1 MGFFSSLGNIFSG
14 GMLGAA
20 VGSAIPGI
28 GTALGAAIGG
38 LGSGISGYAQTRAN
52 RDAWNRSSDMT
63 WRLWNA
69 NNSYNDP
76 AAQMR
81 RFKAAGLNPNLIYG
95 HMANTPPPAFV
106 RSEPE
111 QVTNFLDQLRY
122 LQGFDLQERQLGMQ
136 MLNSAA
142 NFELAKQSSIR
153 QDRELALREDMRP
166 LEKELLRARIDAIKS
181 QNEIG
186 IGDLLSDLLGVFGYK
201 KLGKFGKG
209 VVDSATKKSNS
220 SKPWWKFW

>member
-38 LGSGISGYAQTRAN
+38 VGSGISGYAQRRAS
-52 RDAWNRSSDMT
+52 RDAWRRSSDMT
-63 WRLWNA
+63 WQLWNA
-69 NNSYNDP
+69 NNMYNDP

-95 HMANTPPPAFV
+95 QMSNMPAPTFV

-122 LQGFDLQERQLGMQ
+122 LQGFDLQERQLGLQIM
-136 MLNSAA
+136 NSAA
-142 NFELAKQSSIR
+142 NMELAKQSSIR

-166 LEKELLRARIDAIKS
+166 LEKELMRARINAMRS
-181 QNEIG
+181 QG
-186 IGDLLSDLLGVFGYK
+186 DVSIGDLFSDILKLLGLK
-201 KLGKFGKG
+201 KTGKVGGKII
-209 VVDSATKKSNS
+209 DTATERFKS
-220 SKPWWKFW
+220 SKSWWKFW